1 MVEWPCCY
9 DPLRLSLGSYD
20 LFFTNISPPLS
31 LWARSLWVTEVDEPH
46 NRPPAMLGHGSA
58 VRESILGHGSAAR
71 KICWVTEVQHEK
83 ICWVTEVQHEK
94 YAGSRKTTATR
105 LRAALVAP
113 SPRRPF
119 GVLCSSVPQSDFHS
133 HPPLAEDAPS
143 FWASPSDLRHRVV
156 ARSLALLS
164 RPRPRSR
171 PLSLSPSLS
180 PPPPANRPPASRR
193 WARS

>member
-31 LWARSLWVTEVDEPH
+31 LWARCLWVTEVDEPH
-46 NRPPAMLGHGSA
+46 NRPLLCWGTEVQCGDVSWVTEVQYEKYAGARKCSA
-58 VRESILGHGSAAR
+58 K
-71 KICWVTEVQHEK
+71 KICWVTENHRDSPPRRS
-83 ICWVTEVQHEK
+83 C
-94 YAGSRKTTATR
+94 R
-105 LRAALVAP
+105 AP

-143 FWASPSDLRHRVV
+143 FWASRQATCVI
-156 ARSLALLS
+156 
-164 RPRPRSR
+164 
-171 PLSLSPSLS
+171 
-180 PPPPANRPPASRR
+180 AS
-193 WARS
+193 

>member
-31 LWARSLWVTEVDEPH
+31 LLARSLWVTEVDEPH
-46 NRPPAMLGHGSA
+46 NRPVLCWGTEVQCGK
-58 VRESILGHGSAAR
+58 VY
-71 KICWVTEVQHEK
+71 WVTEVQHEK
-83 ICWVTEVQHEK
+83 LCWVTEDHCD
-94 YAGSRKTTATR
+94 SPPP
-105 LRAALVAP
+105 ALVAP

-156 ARSLALLS
+156 ARSLALLGLMWQS
-164 RPRPRSR
+164 Q
-171 PLSLSPSLS
+171 
-180 PPPPANRPPASRR
+180 
-193 WARS
+193 

>member
-1 MVEWPCCY
+1 L
-9 DPLRLSLGSYD
+9 LRSIEIKPWFLRFVLYEHFSSSLS
-20 LFFTNISPPLS
+20 
-31 LWARSLWVTEVDEPH
+31 WARSLWVTEVDEPH
-46 NRPPAMLGHGSA
+46 NRPLLCWGTEVHCAK
-58 VRESILGHGSAAR
+58 V
-71 KICWVTEVQHEK
+71 CWVTEVQHEK
-83 ICWVTEVQHEK
+83 YAGSRKCSTEK

-171 PLSLSPSLS
+171 PCSHPST
-180 PPPPANRPPASRR
+180 PQ
-193 WARS
+193 

>member
-46 NRPPAMLGHGSA
+46 NRPL
-58 VRESILGHGSAAR
+58 L
-71 KICWVTEVQHEK
+71 CWGTEVQCGK
-83 ICWVTEVQHEK
+83 VYWATEVQHEK
-94 YAGSRKTTATR
+94 YAGSRKCSTKNMLGHGSAARKNMLGHGRPPR
-105 LRAALVAP
+105 LASAP
-113 SPRRPF
+113 LLSRQVPAGLF

-143 FWASPSDLRHRVV
+143 FG
-156 ARSLALLS
+156 
-164 RPRPRSR
+164 PRQ
-171 PLSLSPSLS
+171 
-180 PPPPANRPPASRR
+180 ATCVIAT
-193 WARS
+193 

>member
-31 LWARSLWVTEVDEPH
+31 LLGPKSLGH
-46 NRPPAMLGHGSA
+46 GSRRAAQPPRAMLGHGSA
-58 VRESILGHGSAAR
+58 VRERILRHGSAVRKNILGHGRPLRLAS
-71 KICWVTEVQHEK
+71 
-83 ICWVTEVQHEK
+83 
-94 YAGSRKTTATR
+94 AGSCR
-105 LRAALVAP
+105 AP

-133 HPPLAEDAPS
+133 HPPSPLSRGRTFVLGLAKRP
-143 FWASPSDLRHRVV
+143 ASSRHRVV

-164 RPRPRSR
+164 RPRPRPR
-171 PLSLSPSLS
+171 PLV
-180 PPPPANRPPASRR
+180 AH
-193 WARS
+193 